1 MLSARP
7 VLAAATRV
15 GGRRFPA
22 PAAAAAAQRRA
33 YAAVTDAAANPVKRH
48 GGLRDQDRIFSNAY
62 RQHDWTLKGAQ
73 ARGDWHRTK
82 DIVLKGDAYI
92 IQQIKDSGLR
102 GRGGAGFPS
111 GLKWSFMNKPGWE
124 KDNRP
129 RYLVVNADEGEPGT
143 CKDREIMRGDPHKL
157 IEGCLVA
164 GRAMNASA
172 AYIYIR
178 GEFYMESD
186 HVEQAIQE
194 AYKAGLIGKNA
205 CGSGYDFDVYLHRG
219 AGAYICGE
227 ETALIESI
235 EGKQGKPRLKPPFP
249 ADVGLFGCP
258 TTVANVETV
267 AVAPTI
273 IRRGA
278 SWFAGFGRER
288 NAGTKLFCV
297 SGHVNK
303 PCVVEEEMSIPLQEL
318 IEKHCGGVRGG
329 WDNLLGIVPGGSSV
343 PILPKHQCEEALM
356 DFDSLRDLQSGLGT
370 GAVIVM
376 NKETDVIRAIA
387 RFAKF
392 YKHESCGQCTPCREG
407 TTWLEKMMDRFVVG
421 RAHEREIEM
430 LWELTKQIEG
440 HTICA
445 LGDAAAWPVQGL
457 LRNFRPE
464 VEARIH
470 EYQQKNGQ
478 VLFGG
483 LLRKDTNPSLAL
495 PDNMGISLSGT
506 APGAPNALNPSP

>member
-1 MLSARP
+1 
-7 VLAAATRV
+7 
-15 GGRRFPA
+15 
-22 PAAAAAAQRRA
+22 
-33 YAAVTDAAANPVKRH
+33 
-48 GGLRDQDRIFSNAY
+48 
-62 RQHDWTLKGAQ
+62 
-73 ARGDWHRTK
+73 
-82 DIVLKGDAYI
+82 
-92 IQQIKDSGLR
+92 
-102 GRGGAGFPS
+102 
-111 GLKWSFMNKPGWE
+111 
-124 KDNRP
+124 
-129 RYLVVNADEGEPGT
+129 
-143 CKDREIMRGDPHKL
+143 
-157 IEGCLVA
+157 
-164 GRAMNASA
+164 
-172 AYIYIR
+172 
-178 GEFYMESD
+178 MESD
-186 HVEQAIQE
+186 HVEHAIQE

-278 SWFAGFGRER
+278 SWFNNFGRER
-288 NAGTKLFCV
+288 NSGTKLFCI

-343 PILPKHQCEEALM
+343 PILPKGQCEEALM

-407 TTWLEKMMDRFVVG
+407 TTWLEKMMDRMVVG

-457 LRNFRPE
+457 LRNFRASLFLSLLPLTLSASSCSSLTTSPTSRSQ
-464 VEARIH
+464 VPRSRSASPTTRQRTGRSCSAARCVSLSSSRSLTHLHVRELTRLSSLPRFRRRPQHRSDVNPTIVRPLPSRRTL
-470 EYQQKNGQ
+470 
-478 VLFGG
+478 VL
-483 LLRKDTNPSLAL
+483 PSSSLTSPRLFRAQAV
-495 PDNMGISLSGT
+495 PDNLGMSLPLPGVGT
-506 APGAPNALNPSP
+506 SVGP